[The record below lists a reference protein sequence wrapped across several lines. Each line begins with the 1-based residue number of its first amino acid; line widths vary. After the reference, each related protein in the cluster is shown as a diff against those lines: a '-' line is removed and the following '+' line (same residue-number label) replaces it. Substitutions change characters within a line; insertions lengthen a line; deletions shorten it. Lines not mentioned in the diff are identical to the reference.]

1 MNPLNLFGNLSP
13 NGKLAAT
20 AGGTAGVVGA
30 GALAIGGHW
39 QLLLL
44 LVILVIIAI
53 VAFVIFRLVVG
64 WWQKRKSRPME
75 QSLAGN
81 AGAAPQQLSGAKKL
95 ADLDS
100 LRRVFATGVEKFH
113 AAGKDLYSLPWY
125 ALVGQPGSGKTEAI
139 RHSSIGFPPGLQDQ
153 LQGSGGTINMNWWF
167 TNHAI
172 ILDTAGR
179 LMFEEVVPGTT
190 SEWQEFL
197 KLLRTHRPNCPIN
210 GMLLVIPAD
219 SLLKDSSDVI
229 ARNAGKIAQQL
240 DMIQRTLGVRFPV
253 FILITKS
260 DYLTGFSQF
269 FDDLTDPQLQHQI
282 MGWSN
287 PAALDAPF
295 NMDAVENHLR
305 QVHDRLVE
313 RRKRLLADPVNTEDP
328 SHNRMDQVDAVFAF
342 PETLMKIAP
351 RLRQYLETIFV
362 AGEWSAKPL
371 FLRGIYFT
379 SSMSE
384 GKALDADL
392 AQALG
397 VSIDALPSSGV
408 WRRDRAYFL
417 RDLFLQK
424 VFKERGLVTRAG
436 NAMQQQRRRKVAVL
450 AAGFAAVILLLA
462 STFYAFFEL
471 KNSIGTPRQYW
482 QAAAKVF
489 TSSSPQ
495 FMAIVVPKNNSIG
508 VPQYVYQGHTNKIL
522 GHSLANFY
530 QQGFDLVRKPLSV
543 PWIFKPVSFL
553 GGTINARQRQA
564 FFKMY
569 DQQVINP
576 VIRAAESR
584 LAVAPISEQSLPQ
597 RELNER
603 TDALL
608 EFLDLAQAGYETGSA
623 GTRGR
628 KASLKHFD
636 ALMAYILPAKEY
648 KSYQTYQ
655 GDSTE
660 AILSSLYNSRRQWPP
675 KSLQLVQS
683 VDFAAAVQHGMASV
697 LHGWNLE
704 VGTGNQALQR
714 LVALK
719 IALRS
724 YQKSETALMLW
735 AAEYQAGN
743 NSRLG
748 DAAYQKVS
756 GLLAALAA
764 SAQNIKLNYSA
775 LGSHA
780 TFDGAYLADAQQL
793 LHDRQE
799 IYNRLKQETAWIA
812 AADKSAGAKGV
823 AAGNLIS
830 TVLLGGPSIP
840 EGVLKKS
847 MKLLASARAEL
858 LHDIADEK
866 SPFGSNGRTQ
876 VATIDQLFLARAGGN
891 RQVSLRQAMYSA
903 VDNLISNPASVT
915 SVLNANAFLNN
926 FNQQS
931 QQAVAIIRQTAATL
945 KTAGPNA
952 AVAYNRSAADAALK
966 ALQAIQA
973 YRLNGMIGQ
982 CLAHPYANATAIEQA
997 VAQRVQAGK
1006 DTAVIKPMI
1015 LFTSGA
1021 GKPFDPRFN
1030 PQGAGDLLGGW
1041 YEMGHLLRQATGGTG
1056 NDIHILRASTL
1067 LAQYRSSTEPWNL
1080 YRRAYFQYWLSCLS
1094 DGLSVAIPGNDWKT
1108 YLQQLQGVQVDQL
1121 FLALQSYGNRV
1132 SMALSAVPTST
1143 ALAQQV
1149 AAAQANIRTGITLLN
1164 APLFARSTRHRLNRW
1179 TQLSGNPD
1187 VARNQLLSETPET
1200 LYHRYILNNSVNPN
1214 FASEYVKSLTLT
1226 GLRTLA
1232 QRSQQQANAILTSVQ
1247 AKPFFPLFIPATA
1260 AQGFQHEWSPADIRA
1275 LSSHFSALPK
1285 AVVST
1290 DEILTPDSQV
1300 NRQLRIL
1307 QGNVSYWHFGY
1318 SRQTV
1323 AAIRQILSAIL
1334 GVNGQ
1339 NPLRCE
1345 LLITKSIKRNQ
1356 TDNTAQIIW
1365 PFLTINQAGRR
1376 LGTASFRS
1384 LAKNNLGTI
1393 TIPEKPGQS
1402 LKLNFYETD
1411 PAVAGT
1417 KPSHSL
1423 VFTGP
1428 WAALK
1433 LLVMYHGTTKD
1444 GKTWLVHI
1452 HTHDQFKKLRTMTLE
1467 MVFSRALPPLSQWPR
1482 MTK

>member
-1 MNPLNLFGNLSP
+1 MNPLDFLNSLSP

-20 AGGTAGVVGA
+20 AGTTAGVVGA

-44 LVILVIIAI
+44 LLLLVVIAI
-53 VAFVIFRLVVG
+53 VAFVIFRLLVG

-125 ALVGQPGSGKTEAI
+125 VLVGQPGSGKTEAI
-139 RHSSIGFPPGLQDQ
+139 RHSAMGFPPGLQDQ

-167 TNHAI
+167 TNQAI

-179 LMFEEVVPGTT
+179 LMFEEVAPGAT

-210 GMLLVIPAD
+210 GMLLVIPAE
-219 SLLKDSSDVI
+219 SLLKDSGETI

-240 DMIQRTLGVRFPV
+240 DMIQRILGVRFPV
-253 FILITKS
+253 FVLITKA

-287 PAALDAPF
+287 PAALDDPF
-295 NMDAVENHLR
+295 NMDAVEDHLR

-328 SHNRMDQVDAVFAF
+328 SHSRMDQVDSLFAF
-342 PETLMKIAP
+342 PETLVKLAP

-450 AAGFAAVILLLA
+450 AAGFAAVILLLG
-462 STFYAFFEL
+462 STFYAFYEL
-471 KNSIGTPRQYW
+471 KSSIGTPRQYW

-495 FMAIVVPKNNSIG
+495 FMAIIVPKNNSIG
-508 VPQYVYQGHTNKIL
+508 VPEYVYQGHTNKIL

-553 GGTINARQRQA
+553 GGAVNGRQRKA
-564 FFKMY
+564 FLKLY
-569 DQQVINP
+569 NQEVIDP
-576 VIRAAESR
+576 VIHAAESR
-584 LAVAPISEQSLPQ
+584 LAVAPVSDQSLALPQ
-597 RELNER
+597 LNAR

-608 EFLDLAQAGYETGSA
+608 EFLALARAGYQGGTASA
-623 GTRGR
+623 VGR
-628 KASLKHFD
+628 KDSLKHFD
-636 ALMAYILPAKEY
+636 ALLAYILPAADY
-648 KSYQTYQ
+648 KSYETYQ
-655 GDSTE
+655 SDSTQS
-660 AILSSLYNSRRQWPP
+660 ILGSLYNSHQQWPP
-675 KSLQLVQS
+675 ADLQLVQS
-683 VDFAAAVQHGMASV
+683 VDFAAAVRHGMTSV
-697 LHGWNLE
+697 LAGWNIE

-719 IALRS
+719 
-724 YQKSETALMLW
+724 TALQD
-735 AAEYQAGN
+735 YQ
-743 NSRLG
+743 NSESALVQWSKRYEVSNDTQLG
-748 DAAYQKVS
+748 DAAFQKVA
-756 GLLAALAA
+756 GLLKALSA
-764 SAQNIKLNYSA
+764 SAAQIKLNYSA

-780 TFDGAYLADAQQL
+780 SFAGAYLADAQQL
-793 LHDRQE
+793 LHRRQE
-799 IYNRLKQETAWIA
+799 LYTRLKQETAWIDA
-812 AADKSAGAKGV
+812 AGKSANPKAGA
-823 AAGNLIS
+823 ANSLIS
-830 TVLLGGPSIP
+830 HLLLGGPSIP
-840 EGVLKKS
+840 KGILEKS
-847 MKLLASARAEL
+847 MALLTSARTQL
-858 LHDIADEK
+858 LHDIANER
-866 SPFGSNGRTQ
+866 SPFGATSQTQ
-876 VATIDQLFLARAGGN
+876 IAALDQVFLARAGAN
-891 RQVSLRQAMYSA
+891 REIALRQNMYSA
-903 VDNLISNPASVT
+903 IAALVSTPADVT
-915 SVLNANAFLNN
+915 TVLNAKAFFQA

-931 QQAVAIIRQTAATL
+931 QQASAAITQTSATL
-945 KTAGPNA
+945 KSAGPATA
-952 AVAYNRSAADAALK
+952 AAYNQAAIIAAGK
-966 ALQAIQA
+966 AMQAIQA
-973 YRLNGMIGQ
+973 YRLQQMIRQ
-982 CLAHPYANATAIEQA
+982 CVSHPLTSAATIERA
-997 VAQRVQAGK
+997 VAQQVQTAHAA
-1006 DTAVIKPMI
+1006 AVIKPLI
-1015 LFTSGA
+1015 LFVPGA
-1021 GKPFDPRFN
+1021 GKVFDPRFN
-1030 PQGAGDLLGGW
+1030 PQGAGNLLGGW
-1041 YEMGHLLRQATGGTG
+1041 YEMGHLLRQASGSAAGAVPVLG
-1056 NDIHILRASTL
+1056 ASKL
-1067 LAQYRSSTEPWNL
+1067 LVRYSAGAAAWNSYRQ
-1080 YRRAYFQYWLSCLS
+1080 AYYQYWLATLT
-1094 DGLSVAIPGNDWKT
+1094 DGLSVAIPGNNWKT
-1108 YLQQLQGVQVDQL
+1108 FLQQLQGVQVDQL

-1132 SMALSAVPTST
+1132 SRALAAVPAS
-1143 ALAQQV
+1143 AAQAQRV
-1149 AAAQANIRTGITLLN
+1149 AAAEANIRAGIQLLN
-1164 APLFARSTRHRLNRW
+1164 APLFARSARHRFNRW
-1179 TQLSGNPD
+1179 TQLSGDPD
-1187 VARNQLLSETPET
+1187 TARNQLLSETPDT
-1200 LYHRYILNNSVNPN
+1200 LYHRYILNNAATPD
-1214 FASEYVKSLTLT
+1214 FASEYVKSVTLT

-1232 QRSQQQANAILTSVQ
+1232 QRSQQQANAILTTVQ
-1247 AKPFFPLFIPATA
+1247 AKPFFPLFIPTA
-1260 AQGFQHEWSPADIRA
+1260 VDQSFTHEWSPAQIRA
-1275 LSSHFSALPK
+1275 LAKHFSALPK
-1285 AVVST
+1285 GVVSA
-1290 DEILTPDSQV
+1290 DAILTPDSQV

-1318 SRQTV
+1318 SRTTV

-1334 GVNGQ
+1334 GVSGTK
-1339 NPLRCE
+1339 PLRCQ
-1345 LLITKSIKRNQ
+1345 LLITQAIKQDSN
-1356 TDNTAQIIW
+1356 DNTVEIIW
-1365 PFLTINQAGRR
+1365 PFLTINNAGKR

-1384 LAKNNLGTI
+1384 LSNDDLGNI
-1393 TIPEKPGQS
+1393 SIPGKGQG

-1423 VFTGP
+1423 IFHGP

-1433 LLVMYHGTTKD
+1433 LLARYDGTTKD

-1452 HTHDQFKKLRTMTLE
+1452 HTMDQFKKLRTMTLT
-1467 MVFSRALPPLSQWPR
+1467 MVFSRALPPLSQWP
-1482 MTK
+1482 KEKK

>member
-1 MNPLNLFGNLSP
+1 MNPFNVLGNLSP

-30 GALAIGGHW
+30 GALAVGGHW

-44 LVILVIIAI
+44 LVLLVIIAI
-53 VAFVIFRLVVG
+53 VAFVIFRLLLG

-81 AGAAPQQLSGAKKL
+81 AGAAPQQVSGAKKL

-139 RHSSIGFPPGLQDQ
+139 RHSAIGFPPGLQDQ

-179 LMFEEVVPGTT
+179 LMFEEVAPGTT

-219 SLLKDSSDVI
+219 SLLKDSSEVI

-253 FILITKS
+253 FVLITKS

-287 PAALDAPF
+287 AAALDDPF
-295 NMDAVENHLR
+295 NMDAVESHLR

-313 RRKRLLADPVNTEDP
+313 RRKRLLSDPVHTEDP
-328 SHNRMDQVDAVFAF
+328 SHNRMDQVDALFAF

-450 AAGFAAVILLLA
+450 AAGFAAVILLLG
-462 STFYAFFEL
+462 STLYAFFEL

-482 QAAAKVF
+482 QAAARVF

-495 FMAIVVPKNNSIG
+495 FMAIIVPKNNSIG
-508 VPQYVYQGHTNKIL
+508 VPEYVYQGHTNKIL

-530 QQGFDLVRKPLSV
+530 QQGFELVSKPLSV

-553 GGTINARQRQA
+553 GGTVNARQRQA
-564 FFKMY
+564 FLKIY
-569 DQQVINP
+569 DQQVIDP

-584 LAVAPISEQSLPQ
+584 LAVAPISDQSLTLPQ
-597 RELNER
+597 LNKR

-608 EFLDLAQAGYETGSA
+608 EFLAMAQASYQVGSA
-623 GTRGR
+623 SADGR

-636 ALMAYILPAKEY
+636 ALLAYILPASEF

-655 GDSTE
+655 GDSTTV
-660 AILSSLYNSRRQWPP
+660 ILSSLYNSRRQWPP
-675 KSLQLVQS
+675 KPLQLIQS
-683 VDFAAAVQHGMASV
+683 VDFAAAVQHGMSSV

-714 LVALK
+714 LLALK
-719 IALRS
+719 TALRD
-724 YQKSETALMLW
+724 YQSSETALMHW
-735 AAEYQAGN
+735 AAAYQAGN
-743 NSRLG
+743 NAQVG
-748 DAAYQKVS
+748 EAAYRKVS
-756 GLLAALAA
+756 GLLSALSQ
-764 SAQNIKLNYSA
+764 SAQKIKLNYSA

-780 TFDGAYLADAQQL
+780 TFAGAYLADAQQL
-793 LHDRQE
+793 LHHRQE
-799 IYNRLKQETAWIA
+799 LYNRLKQQTAWIA
-812 AADKSAGAKGV
+812 AADKSSNAKTGS
-823 AAGNLIS
+823 ANNLIS
-830 TVLLGGPSIP
+830 AVLLGGPSIP
-840 EGVLKKS
+840 KGILKKS
-847 MKLLASARAEL
+847 MTLLASARAQL

-866 SPFGSNGRTQ
+866 SPFGSTNQSQ
-876 VATIDQLFLARAGGN
+876 VAAMDQIFLARAGAN
-891 RQVSLRQAMYSA
+891 RQVSLRQNMYSA
-903 VDNLISNPASVT
+903 IDNLTSNPASVT
-915 SVLNANAFLNN
+915 SVIDAKAFLNN

-931 QQAVAIIRQTAATL
+931 QQAIAVIKQTATTL
-945 KTAGPNA
+945 KTAGPQA
-952 AVAYNRSAADAALK
+952 AAAYNQSAAEAAMK
-966 ALQAIQA
+966 AIQAIQA
-973 YRLNGMIGQ
+973 YRLNAMIRL
-982 CLAHPYANATAIEQA
+982 CLSHPFTDATAIEQA
-997 VAQRVQAGK
+997 VAQQVQTGHAS
-1006 DTAVIKPMI
+1006 AVIKPMI

-1041 YEMGHLLRQATGGTG
+1041 YEMGHLLRHASGTSE
-1056 NDIHILRASTL
+1056 NAVHILGAPTL
-1067 LAQYRSSTEPWNL
+1067 LAQYNSSATAWNL
-1080 YRRAYFQYWLSCLS
+1080 YRRAYFQYWLSSLT
-1094 DGLSVAIPGNDWKT
+1094 DGLAVAIPGHRWQT

-1121 FLALQSYGNRV
+1121 FLAIQSYGNRV
-1132 SMALSAVPTST
+1132 LRALAAVPAS
-1143 ALAQQV
+1143 AGLAPQI
-1149 AAAQANIRTGITLLN
+1149 AAAQANIRTGIKLLN
-1164 APLFARSTRHRLNRW
+1164 VPLFARSTRHRLNRW

-1187 VARNQLLSETPET
+1187 TARNQLLSETPET

-1232 QRSQQQANAILTSVQ
+1232 QRSQQQANAILTSIQ
-1247 AKPFFPLFIPATA
+1247 AKPFFPLFIPAA
-1260 AQGFQHEWSPADIRA
+1260 ADQRFQHEFSPTDIRA
-1275 LSSHFSALPK
+1275 LSKHFSALPK
-1285 AVVST
+1285 SIVSN

-1334 GVNGQ
+1334 GVGGHS
-1339 NPLRCE
+1339 PLRCK
-1345 LLITKSIKRNQ
+1345 LFITQAIKQ
-1356 TDNTAQIIW
+1356 DQSDNTVQIIW

-1384 LAKNNLGTI
+1384 LANDDLGTI
-1393 TIPEKPGQS
+1393 TIPEKTGQS

-1423 VFTGP
+1423 IFTGP

-1433 LLVMYHGTTKD
+1433 LLVLYNGTTKD

-1452 HTHDQFKKLRTMTLE
+1452 HTIDQFKKLRTMTLE
-1467 MVFSRALPPLSQWPR
+1467 MTFSRALPPLSLWP
-1482 MTK
+1482 KVKK

>member
-1 MNPLNLFGNLSP
+1 MNPLDFLNSLSP
-13 NGKLAAT
+13 NGKLVAT
-20 AGGTAGVVGA
+20 AGTTGGVVCA
-30 GALAIGGHW
+30 GALAISGHW

-44 LVILVIIAI
+44 LLLLVIIAV
-53 VAFVIFRLVVG
+53 VAFVIFRLLVA

-125 ALVGQPGSGKTEAI
+125 VLVGQPGSGKTEAI
-139 RHSSIGFPPGLQDQ
+139 RHSAMGFPPGLQDQ

-167 TNHAI
+167 TNQAI

-179 LMFEEVVPGTT
+179 LMFEEVAPGAT

-210 GMLLVIPAD
+210 GMLLVIPAE
-219 SLLKDSSDVI
+219 SLLKDSGEAI

-240 DMIQRTLGVRFPV
+240 DMIQRILGVRFPV
-253 FILITKS
+253 FVLITKA

-287 PAALDAPF
+287 AAALDDPF
-295 NMDAVENHLR
+295 NMDAVEDHLR

-328 SHNRMDQVDAVFAF
+328 SHNRMDQVDSLFAF
-342 PETLMKIAP
+342 PETLIKLAP

-397 VSIDALPSSGV
+397 VSVDALPSSGV

-436 NAMQQQRRRKVAVL
+436 NAMQQQRRRKITVL
-450 AAGFAAVILLLA
+450 AAGFAAVILLLG
-462 STFYAFFEL
+462 STFYAFYEL
-471 KNSIGTPRQYW
+471 KNSIGAPRQYW

-495 FMAIVVPKNNSIG
+495 FMAIIVPKNNSIG
-508 VPQYVYQGHTNKIL
+508 VPEYVYQGHTNKIL

-530 QQGFDLVRKPLSV
+530 QQGFELVRKPLSV

-553 GGTINARQRQA
+553 GGAVNSRQRAA
-564 FFKMY
+564 FFKLY
-569 DQQVINP
+569 NQQVINP
-576 VIRAAESR
+576 VIHAAESR
-584 LAVAPISEQSLPQ
+584 LAAAPVSDRSLTLPQ
-597 RELNER
+597 LQAR
-603 TDALL
+603 THALL
-608 EFLDLAQAGYETGSA
+608 EFLALARAGYQSGTASA
-623 GTRGR
+623 RGR
-628 KASLKHFD
+628 KDSLKNFD
-636 ALMAYILPAKEY
+636 ALLAYILSSTQY

-655 GDSTE
+655 SDSTQT
-660 AILSSLYNSRRQWPP
+660 ILASLYNSHRQWPP
-675 KSLQLVQS
+675 ADLQLVQS
-683 VDFAAAVQHGMASV
+683 VDFAAAVQHGMTSV
-697 LHGWNLE
+697 LAGWNLE
-704 VGTGNQALQR
+704 VGSGNQALQR
-714 LVALK
+714 LIALK
-719 IALRS
+719 TALRD
-724 YQKSETALMLW
+724 YQKSETALIHW
-735 AAEYQAGN
+735 SARYQVSN
-743 NSRLG
+743 NTQLG
-748 DAAYQKVS
+748 DAAFQKVS
-756 GLLAALAA
+756 GLLNSLSA
-764 SAQNIKLNYSA
+764 SAQKIKLNYSA
-775 LGSHA
+775 LASHA
-780 TFDGAYLADAQQL
+780 SFAGAYLADAQQL
-793 LHDRQE
+793 LHRRQE
-799 IYNRLKQETAWIA
+799 LYNRLKQETVWIDGA
-812 AADKSAGAKGV
+812 VKSANSKTG

-830 TVLLGGPSIP
+830 HVLLGGPSIP
-840 EGVLKKS
+840 HAVLKKS
-847 MKLLASARAEL
+847 MALLTSARTEL
-858 LHDIADEK
+858 LHDIANER
-866 SPFGSNGRTQ
+866 SPFGSTGQTQ
-876 VATIDQLFLARAGGN
+876 ITALDQVFLARAGAD
-891 RQVSLRQAMYSA
+891 REVTLRQNMYSA
-903 VDNLISNPASVT
+903 IAALVLTPADVT
-915 SVLNANAFLNN
+915 TVLDAKAFFHA

-931 QQAVAIIRQTAATL
+931 QQAFEAIRQTSATL
-945 KTAGPNA
+945 KSAGPAAAAAYNQA
-952 AVAYNRSAADAALK
+952 AVIAAGK
-966 ALQAIQA
+966 AMQAIQA
-973 YRLNGMIGQ
+973 YRLQQMIGQ
-982 CLAHPYANATAIEQA
+982 CVSHSPANATTIEQA
-997 VAQRVQAGK
+997 VAQQVQ
-1006 DTAVIKPMI
+1006 TAHAPAVVKPVI
-1015 LFTSGA
+1015 LFVPGA
-1021 GKPFDPRFN
+1021 GQAFDPRFN

-1041 YEMGHLLRQATGGTG
+1041 YEVGHLLRQASG
-1056 NDIHILRASTL
+1056 NSADAVPVLGASKL
-1067 LAQYRSSTEPWNL
+1067 LARYRAGAAAWNS
-1080 YRRAYFQYWLSCLS
+1080 YRRDYYHYWLATLT
-1094 DGLSVAIPGNDWKT
+1094 DGLSVTIPGNNWKT
-1108 YLQQLQGVQVDQL
+1108 FLQQLQGVQVDQL

-1132 SMALSAVPTST
+1132 SRALAAVPASP
-1143 ALAQQV
+1143 AQAQQRT
-1149 AAAQANIRTGITLLN
+1149 AAQADIQAGIQLLN
-1164 APLFARSTRHRLNRW
+1164 EPLFARSTRHRFNRW

-1187 VARNQLLSETPET
+1187 TARNQLLSETPDT
-1200 LYHRYILNNSVNPN
+1200 LYHRYVLSNAATPD
-1214 FASEYVKSLTLT
+1214 FASEYVKSVTLA

-1247 AKPFFPLFIPATA
+1247 AKPFFPLFIPTA
-1260 AQGFQHEWSPADIRA
+1260 VNRSFKHEWSPAQIRA
-1275 LSSHFSALPK
+1275 LAKHFSALPT
-1285 AVVST
+1285 AIVSA

-1318 SRQTV
+1318 SRATV
-1323 AAIRQILSAIL
+1323 AAIRKILSAIL
-1334 GVNGQ
+1334 GVSGSNA
-1339 NPLRCE
+1339 LRCK
-1345 LLITKSIKRNQ
+1345 LLITQAIKRD
-1356 TDNTAQIIW
+1356 THDNTVEIIW
-1365 PFLTINQAGRR
+1365 PFLTINDAGKR
-1376 LGTASFRS
+1376 LGTASFRTLS
-1384 LAKNNLGTI
+1384 NDDLGSI
-1393 TIPEKPGQS
+1393 SIPGKALQP

-1423 VFTGP
+1423 VFHGP

-1433 LLVMYHGTTKD
+1433 LLVRYDGTTKD

-1452 HTHDQFKKLRTMTLE
+1452 HTMDQFKKLRTMTLE
-1467 MVFSRALPPLSQWPR
+1467 MVFSRALPPLSQWP
-1482 MTK
+1482 KEKK

>member
-1 MNPLNLFGNLSP
+1 MNPLDFLNSLSP
-13 NGKLAAT
+13 NGKLVAT
-20 AGGTAGVVGA
+20 AGTTGGVVGA
-30 GALAIGGHW
+30 GALAISGHW

-44 LVILVIIAI
+44 LLMLVVIAI
-53 VAFVIFRLVVG
+53 VAFVIFRLLVG

-125 ALVGQPGSGKTEAI
+125 VLVGQPGSGKTEAI
-139 RHSSIGFPPGLQDQ
+139 RHSAMGFPPGLQDQ

-167 TNHAI
+167 TNQAI

-179 LMFEEVVPGTT
+179 LMFEEVAPGAT

-210 GMLLVIPAD
+210 GMLLVIPAE
-219 SLLKDSSDVI
+219 SLLKDSGEVI

-240 DMIQRTLGVRFPV
+240 DMIQRLLGVRFPV
-253 FILITKS
+253 FVLITKA

-287 PAALDAPF
+287 AAALDDPF
-295 NMDAVENHLR
+295 NMDAVEDHLR

-328 SHNRMDQVDAVFAF
+328 SHNRMDQVDSLFAF
-342 PETLMKIAP
+342 PETLIKLAP

-397 VSIDALPSSGV
+397 VSVDALPSSGV

-436 NAMQQQRRRKVAVL
+436 NAMQQQRRRKMTVL
-450 AAGFAAVILLLA
+450 AAGFAAVILLLG
-462 STFYAFFEL
+462 STFYAFYEL
-471 KNSIGTPRQYW
+471 KDSIGAPRQYW

-495 FMAIVVPKNNSIG
+495 FMAIIVPKDNSGG
-508 VPQYVYQGHTNKIL
+508 VAEYVYQGHTNKIL

-553 GGTINARQRQA
+553 GGAVNSRQRTA
-564 FFKMY
+564 FFKLY
-569 DQQVINP
+569 NQEVIDP
-576 VIRAAESR
+576 VIHAAEAR
-584 LAVAPISEQSLPQ
+584 LAAAPVSDQSLTLAQ
-597 RELNER
+597 LQAR
-603 TDALL
+603 THALL
-608 EFLDLAQAGYETGSA
+608 EFLALAHAGYQSGTASA
-623 GTRGR
+623 MGR
-628 KASLKHFD
+628 KDSLKNFD
-636 ALMAYILPAKEY
+636 ALLAYILSPADY

-655 GDSTE
+655 SDSTQS
-660 AILSSLYNSRRQWPP
+660 ILASLYNSQRQWPP
-675 KSLQLVQS
+675 ADLQLVQS
-683 VDFAAAVQHGMASV
+683 VDFAAAVQHGMTSV
-697 LHGWNLE
+697 LAGWNRE
-704 VGTGNQALQR
+704 VGSGNQALQR
-714 LVALK
+714 LIALK
-719 IALRS
+719 TALRE
-724 YQKSETALMLW
+724 YQKSETALIHW
-735 AAEYQAGN
+735 SARYQVSSN
-743 NSRLG
+743 TQLG
-748 DAAYQKVS
+748 DAAFQKVS
-756 GLLAALAA
+756 GLLNALSA
-764 SAQNIKLNYSA
+764 SAQKIKLNYSA
-775 LGSHA
+775 LASHA
-780 TFDGAYLADAQQL
+780 SFAGAYMADAQQL
-793 LHDRQE
+793 LHRRQQL
-799 IYNRLKQETAWIA
+799 YTRLKQETAWLNAQAKTANSKTGA
-812 AADKSAGAKGV
+812 AA
-823 AAGNLIS
+823 NLIS
-830 TVLLGGPSIP
+830 HVLLGGPSIP
-840 EGVLKKS
+840 PAVLKKS
-847 MKLLASARAEL
+847 MALLTAARTEL
-858 LHDIADEK
+858 LHDIASER
-866 SPFGSNGRTQ
+866 SPFGSTGQTQ
-876 VATIDQLFLARAGGN
+876 IAALDQVFLARAGAD
-891 RQVSLRQAMYSA
+891 REVTLRQNMYSA
-903 VDNLISNPASVT
+903 IAALVSTPADVT
-915 SVLNANAFLNN
+915 TVLDAKAFFQA

-931 QQAVAIIRQTAATL
+931 QQALAAITQTSATL
-945 KTAGPNA
+945 KSAGPATAAAYNQA
-952 AVAYNRSAADAALK
+952 AVIAAGK
-966 ALQAIQA
+966 AMQAIQA
-973 YRLNGMIGQ
+973 YRLQQMISQ
-982 CLAHPYANATAIEQA
+982 CVSHPLASAATIEQA
-997 VAQRVQAGK
+997 VAQQVQTVQAA
-1006 DTAVIKPMI
+1006 AVIKPMI
-1015 LFTSGA
+1015 LFVPGA
-1021 GKPFDPRFN
+1021 GKAFDPRFN
-1030 PQGAGDLLGGW
+1030 PQGAGDLLSGW
-1041 YEMGHLLRQATGGTG
+1041 YEVGHLLRQAAANAAGAVPVLG
-1056 NDIHILRASTL
+1056 ASTL
-1067 LAQYRSSTEPWNL
+1067 LARYTAGAAAWNS
-1080 YRRAYFQYWLSCLS
+1080 YRRAYYQYWLATLT
-1094 DGLSVAIPGNDWKT
+1094 DGLAVAIPGNNWKT
-1108 YLQQLQGVQVDQL
+1108 FLQQLQGVQVDQL

-1132 SMALSAVPTST
+1132 SRALAAVPAS
-1143 ALAQQV
+1143 
-1149 AAAQANIRTGITLLN
+1149 AAQAQRRIAAQADIQAGIQLLN
-1164 APLFARSTRHRLNRW
+1164 APLFARSTRHRFNRW

-1187 VARNQLLSETPET
+1187 TARNQLLSETPDT
-1200 LYHRYILNNSVNPN
+1200 LYHRYILSNAATPD
-1214 FASEYVKSLTLT
+1214 FASEYVKSVTLA

-1232 QRSQQQANAILTSVQ
+1232 QRSQQQANVILTGVQ
-1247 AKPFFPLFIPATA
+1247 SKPFFPLFIPTA
-1260 AQGFQHEWSPADIRA
+1260 VNRSFKHEWSPAQIRA
-1275 LSSHFSALPK
+1275 LAKHFSALPK
-1285 AVVST
+1285 AVSA

-1318 SRQTV
+1318 SRTTV

-1334 GVNGQ
+1334 GVNGS
-1339 NPLRCE
+1339 NALRCK
-1345 LLITKSIKRNQ
+1345 LLITQAIKQDAN
-1356 TDNTAQIIW
+1356 DNTVEIIW
-1365 PFLTINQAGRR
+1365 PYLTINDAGKR

-1384 LAKNNLGTI
+1384 LSNDDLGSI
-1393 TIPEKPGQS
+1393 SIPEKTQQT

-1423 VFTGP
+1423 VLHGP

-1433 LLVMYHGTTKD
+1433 LLVRYGGTTKD

-1452 HTHDQFKKLRTMTLE
+1452 HTVDQFKKLRTMTLE
-1467 MVFSRALPPLSQWPR
+1467 MVFSRALPPLSQWP
-1482 MTK
+1482 KEKK

>member
-1 MNPLNLFGNLSP
+1 MNPFNFLGNLSP

-44 LVILVIIAI
+44 LVLLVIIAV
-53 VAFVIFRLVVG
+53 VAFVIFRLLVG

-100 LRRVFATGVEKFH
+100 LRRVFAAGVEKFH

-139 RHSSIGFPPGLQDQ
+139 RHSAIGFPPGLQDQ

-179 LMFEEVVPGTT
+179 LMFEEVAPGST

-219 SLLKDSSDVI
+219 SLLKDSSEII

-253 FILITKS
+253 FVLITKS

-287 PAALDAPF
+287 PAALDEPF
-295 NMDAVENHLR
+295 NMDAVESHLR
-305 QVHDRLVE
+305 QVHDRLVQ
-313 RRKRLLADPVNTEDP
+313 RRARLLADPVNTEDP
-328 SHNRMDQVDAVFAF
+328 SHNRMDQVDALFAF
-342 PETLMKIAP
+342 PETLLKIAP

-397 VSIDALPSSGV
+397 VSIDALPASGV

-424 VFKERGLVTRAG
+424 VFKERGLVTRAS

-471 KNSIGTPRQYW
+471 KNSVGTPRQYW

-495 FMAIVVPKNNSIG
+495 FMAIIVPKDNSIG

-530 QQGFDLVRKPLSV
+530 QQGFELVSKPLTV

-553 GGTINARQRQA
+553 SGTVNTQQRRA
-564 FFKMY
+564 FLTIY
-569 DQQVINP
+569 DQQVLEP
-576 VIRAAESR
+576 VIRAAEAR
-584 LAVAPISEQSLPQ
+584 LAVAPLSDQTLTLP
-597 RELNER
+597 ELNKR

-608 EFLDLAQAGYETGSA
+608 EFLAIAQASYQIGPDSA
-623 GTRGR
+623 LGR

-636 ALMAYILPAKEY
+636 ALLAYILPATEF

-655 GDSTE
+655 GDSTN
-660 AILSSLYNSRRQWPP
+660 AILGSLYNSGRRWPP
-675 KSLQLVQS
+675 KSLQLIQS
-683 VDFAAAVQHGMASV
+683 VDFAAAIHHGMASV
-697 LHGWNLE
+697 LNGWNRA

-714 LVALK
+714 LLALK
-719 IALRS
+719 TALQN
-724 YQKSETALMLW
+724 YQNSETALMRW
-735 AAEYQAGN
+735 AKEYQAGN
-743 NSRLG
+743 NVRAG
-748 DAAYQKVS
+748 NAAYQKVS
-756 GLLAALAA
+756 GLLTALSA
-764 SAQNIKLNYSA
+764 SAKKIRLNYSA

-780 TFDGAYLADAQQL
+780 TFAGAYLADAQQL
-793 LHDRQE
+793 LHHRQE
-799 IYNRLKQETAWIA
+799 LYNRLKQQTAWITA
-812 AADKSAGAKGV
+812 GNTSNAKSG
-823 AAGNLIS
+823 AAGNFIS
-830 TVLLGGPSIP
+830 SVLLGKASVPK
-840 EGVLKKS
+840 GVLKKS
-847 MKLLASARAEL
+847 MALLASARAEL
-858 LHDIADEK
+858 LHEIADEK
-866 SPFGSNGRTQ
+866 SPFGSTDQSQ
-876 VATIDQLFLARAGGN
+876 VAAMDQIFLARAGAH
-891 RQVSLRQAMYSA
+891 RQVSLRQIMYAA
-903 VDNLISNPASVT
+903 VDNLISNPASIT
-915 SVLNANAFLNN
+915 SVTDAKAFLLA
-926 FNQQS
+926 FNHRLQRTLS
-931 QQAVAIIRQTAATL
+931 VINHTAGTL
-945 KTAGPNA
+945 KTAEPNA
-952 AVAYNRSAADAALK
+952 AAAYNQAATQAAVK
-966 ALQAIQA
+966 AVQAIEA
-973 YRLNGMIGQ
+973 YRINAMIHL
-982 CLAHPYANATAIEQA
+982 CVSHSFANATAIEQA
-997 VAQRVQAGK
+997 VAQQVSTGQAA
-1006 DTAVIKPMI
+1006 AVGKPMI

-1030 PQGAGDLLGGW
+1030 PQGAGTLLGGW
-1041 YEMGHLLRQATGGTG
+1041 YEIGHLLRQATGTSQSTV
-1056 NDIHILRASTL
+1056 HILGATTL
-1067 LAQYRSSTEPWNL
+1067 LTQYQSSAAAWNL
-1080 YRRAYFQYWLSCLS
+1080 YRRAYFQYWLSALT
-1094 DGLSVAIPGNDWKT
+1094 DGLTIAVPNNSWKT

-1132 SMALSAVPTST
+1132 SKALAAVPTST
-1143 ALAQQV
+1143 AQTPEV
-1149 AAAQANIRTGITLLN
+1149 ASAQANIHTGISLLN
-1164 APLFARSTRHRLNRW
+1164 VPLFARSTRHRLNRW

-1187 VARNQLLSETPET
+1187 TARNQLLAETPDT
-1200 LYHRYILNNSVNPN
+1200 LYHRYILSNSVNPN
-1214 FASEYVKSLTLT
+1214 FASQYVKSLTLT

-1232 QRSQQQANAILTSVQ
+1232 QKSQQQANAILAGIQ
-1247 AKPFFPLFIPATA
+1247 AKPFFPLFISATA
-1260 AQGFQHEWSPADIRA
+1260 DQRFQHQWSPADIRA
-1275 LSSHFSALPK
+1275 LSRHFEALPK
-1285 AVVST
+1285 SVVSSN
-1290 DEILTPDSQV
+1290 EILTPDSQV

-1323 AAIRQILSAIL
+1323 AAIRQILAAIL
-1334 GVNGQ
+1334 GVTGQ
-1339 NPLRCE
+1339 NPLRCK
-1345 LLITKSIKRNQ
+1345 LLITRAIKQ
-1356 TDNTAQIIW
+1356 DQSDNTVQIIW
-1365 PFLTINQAGRR
+1365 PYLTINQAGQR

-1384 LAKNNLGTI
+1384 LADDNLGTL
-1393 TIPEKPGQS
+1393 TIPAKSGQV

-1417 KPSHSL
+1417 KPSQSL
-1423 VFTGP
+1423 AFTGP

-1433 LLVMYHGTTKD
+1433 LLVRYNGTTRD
-1444 GKTWLVHI
+1444 GKTWLVHL
-1452 HTHDQFKKLRTMTLE
+1452 HMLDQFKKLRTMTLE
-1467 MVFSRALPPLSQWPR
+1467 MVFSRALPPLSLWP
-1482 MTK
+1482 KAKK